1 MREGNLNQFQ
11 KLELV
16 QTKASNHNVI
26 KQEFNNNIKSSYSLD
41 MNNHLLNNL
50 GKKEKTN

>member
-26 KQEFNNNIKSSYSLD
+26 KQEFNNKIKKSEVPTPWILMTIS
-41 MNNHLLNNL
+41 
-50 GKKEKTN
+50 